1 MLIKDIIKKQRF
13 MMIIENV
20 DWQITSMCNR
30 KCAYCYGPT
39 YHDELSIDKAKA
51 VVDILASNGVKQI
64 GLTGGEP
71 LLYSCIKELV
81 DYIFG
86 KGIKIYLSTNCDLY
100 QENAEWIK
108 EKVSIIGVPI
118 DGSCSEIN
126 DSIRGTG
133 SFNAVTNAI
142 RDIINSKSSLKIKC
156 GTVVTNQNIEDLLNI
171 ERFLMQFQNRILFW
185 KLYELIL
192 YEKNIENS
200 KKLQT
205 MLDFSYTSL
214 LGEQLGKE
222 KVIIDTIQKRN
233 RSYFFVDPIGNIFIP
248 ILSTNLS
255 EERILGNILKD
266 DISVILAK
274 FEKVFSPIG
283 YNKTYRYMKN
293 S

>member
-1 MLIKDIIKKQRF
+1 MV
-13 MMIIENV
+13 IENV
-20 DWQITSMCNR
+20 DWQITSICNR

-39 YHDELSIDKAKA
+39 YNGELSLDKAKA
-51 VVDILASNGVKQI
+51 IVDVLESIGVKQI

-71 LLYSCIKELV
+71 LLYSFIKELV
-81 DYIFG
+81 NYIFG

-126 DSIRGTG
+126 DSIRGAG

-142 RDIINSKSSLKIKC
+142 KDITNSKSLLKIKC
-156 GTVVTNQNIEDLLNI
+156 GTVVTNQNVKDLLNI
-171 ERFLMQFQNRILFW
+171 ERFLMQFEKRILFW

-200 KKLQT
+200 KKLQI
-205 MLDFSYTSL
+205 MLDANSISL
-214 LGEQLGKE
+214 LGKQLGKE

-248 ILSTNLS
+248 ILSTFLS
-255 EERILGNILKD
+255 EERILGNILRD
-266 DISVILAK
+266 GISGILSK
-274 FEKVFSPIG
+274 FEKAFNPIG
-283 YNKTYRYMKN
+283 YNETYRYMKN
-293 S
+293 I